1 MLSQKSPIIP
11 YKFYCEQCHY
21 GCSKSG
27 DFNKHIKSIK
37 HNAIRATPNATLN
50 ILICKCGKD
59 YKHSSSFY
67 RHKQKCNYIHNNNVN
82 EIQNEEVHNPVVEP
96 TSEASTVL
104 RLLKQND
111 EFKQMMAE
119 QYNVMSE
126 RLVEEKSRLQE
137 LNQQLINALKDGA
150 FSGPHK

>member
-1 MLSQKSPIIP
+1 M
-11 YKFYCEQCHY
+11 
-21 GCSKSG
+21 
-27 DFNKHIKSIK
+27 
-37 HNAIRATPNATLN
+37 N